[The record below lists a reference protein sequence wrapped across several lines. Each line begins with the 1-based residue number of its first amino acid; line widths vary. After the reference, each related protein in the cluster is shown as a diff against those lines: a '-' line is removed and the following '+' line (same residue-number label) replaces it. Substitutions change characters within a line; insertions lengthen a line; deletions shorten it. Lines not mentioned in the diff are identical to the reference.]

1 MQSKLGVLTFV
12 LLLIGTIGLILNEFV
27 FDWGRSATLSF
38 AASNLIGLVILII
51 VRSGHQTGEPN

>member
-12 LLLIGTIGLILNEFV
+12 LLLIGTIGLSGNEFV
-27 FDWGRSATLSF
+27 FEWGRSATLAF

>member
-1 MQSKLGVLTFV
+1 MRSKPGVLTFV
-12 LLLIGTIGLILNEFV
+12 LLLIGTIGLVSNEFILE
-27 FDWGRSATLSF
+27 WGRSATLAF